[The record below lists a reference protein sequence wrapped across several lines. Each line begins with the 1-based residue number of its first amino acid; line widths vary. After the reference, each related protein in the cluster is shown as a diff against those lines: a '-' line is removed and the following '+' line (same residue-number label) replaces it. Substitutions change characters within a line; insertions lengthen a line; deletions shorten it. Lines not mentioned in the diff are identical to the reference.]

1 MASRLPVRRR
11 DWIRFRSTVLS
22 PESDYG
28 LHRRRRGF
36 KEEIRQW
43 QDAQHQ
49 YSGTNP
55 QPREQPVRYA
65 VPAMV
70 VMVVATVSIA
80 IGGQEAG
87 TLEGDR
93 RFDIVV
99 RLPIANPSILILH
112 RISTVLG
119 MDLSIS
125 LSGTGNG

>member
-11 DWIRFRSTVLS
+11 DWIRFRSTVMS

-28 LHRRRRGF
+28 LHRRRLGF

-99 RLPIANPSILILH
+99 RLPIALP
-112 RISTVLG
+112 R
-119 MDLSIS
+119 
-125 LSGTGNG
+125 GNAGEARTS

>member
-1 MASRLPVRRR
+1 M
-11 DWIRFRSTVLS
+11 S

-28 LHRRRRGF
+28 LHRRRLGF

-99 RLPIANPSILILH
+99 RLPIALP
-112 RISTVLG
+112 R
-119 MDLSIS
+119 
-125 LSGTGNG
+125 GNAGEARTS